1 MVPDLIGGIAIY
13 VIFWWIVLLAV
24 LPMFRAND
32 LLEKEDVAKGMDAGA
47 PKNPRLLLKFSITT
61 VVSGVLYGLFY
72 WAMASGAIS
81 LQG

>member
-47 PKNPRLLLKFSITT
+47 PKNPQLLLKFSITT